1 MKYFWKQH
9 ELDRLKELI
18 DLKVTA
24 KTNAYYIGKV
34 FVMIGQTR
42 EDTCEHCKK
51 TIYFDKKGNS
61 FQYDFKKMTTCSGK
75 VL

>member
-1 MKYFWKQH
+1 MA
-9 ELDRLKELI
+9 DRIIYLQCPFCKKHTE
-18 DLKVTA
+18 
-24 KTNAYYIGKV
+24 V